1 MTFKEYYIKEIVP
14 ALKKELNVQNI
25 FQVPKMKKVVVNVGA
40 GEAATNK
47 KVLDFVSADL
57 AAITGQKPV
66 ITKARKSVSAFKI
79 RKGLPIGAKVTLRGD
94 KMYDFVEKLFK
105 IVLPRIRDF
114 RGVSASGVDER
125 GTFNLGMTDQT
136 LFPEIEYDK
145 IDKIRGLQITM
156 VTTAKSKKDLTA
168 FLKLLGLPFSQELV

>member
-1 MTFKEYYIKEIVP
+1 MKFKEYYQTEIVP
-14 ALKKELNVQNI
+14 ALKKELKIENI
-25 FQVPKMKKVVVNVGA
+25 FRVPKMKKVVVNVGA

-47 KVLDFVSADL
+47 NVLDRVAADL
-57 AAITGQKPV
+57 TIITGQKPV

-79 RKGLPIGAKVTLRGD
+79 RKGLAIGAKVTLRGD

-105 IVLPRIRDF
+105 VVLPRIRDF
-114 RGVSASGVDER
+114 RGVSLKGADNR

-145 IDKIRGLQITM
+145 IDKIRGLQITI
-156 VTTAKSKKDLTA
+156 VTTAQSKEDLVA
-168 FLKLLGLPFSQELV
+168 FLKLLGLPFEVVSN